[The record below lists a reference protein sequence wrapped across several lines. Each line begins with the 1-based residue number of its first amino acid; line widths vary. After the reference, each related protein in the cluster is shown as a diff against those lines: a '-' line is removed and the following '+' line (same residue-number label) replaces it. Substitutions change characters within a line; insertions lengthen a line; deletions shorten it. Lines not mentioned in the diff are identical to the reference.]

1 MEHGNYLMKRK
12 KEKDR
17 WKPKK
22 INIDTLF
29 INARKVLGF
38 SLGGEDIIMRPKRKG
53 DISR

>member
-1 MEHGNYLMKRK
+1 MKRK

-22 INIDTLF
+22 INIDTLS
-29 INARKVLGF
+29 INAIKVLGF
-38 SLGGEDIIMRPKRKG
+38 PLDIADIIMRPRRRG